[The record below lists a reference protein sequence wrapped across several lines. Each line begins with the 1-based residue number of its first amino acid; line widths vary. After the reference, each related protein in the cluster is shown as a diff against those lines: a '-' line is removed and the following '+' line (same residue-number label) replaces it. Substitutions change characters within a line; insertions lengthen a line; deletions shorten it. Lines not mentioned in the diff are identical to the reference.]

1 MIRGEKIERLK
12 MSLKFE
18 TDTVRLF
25 FKKIT
30 VEDALD
36 VLAATTIFAFV
47 IMAFIMDGLLSAIP
61 EDMTVIY
68 MLMGTY
74 LAVYIIH
81 KFRVMK

>member
-1 MIRGEKIERLK
+1 MIRGEKIERFK
-12 MSLKFE
+12 MFLKFE

-36 VLAATTIFAFV
+36 ALAATTIFAFV

-61 EDMTVIY
+61 EDMTVMY

-81 KFRVMK
+81 KFRIMK

>member
-1 MIRGEKIERLK
+1 MISGEKIERLK

-36 VLAATTIFAFV
+36 VLAATMIFAFV

-61 EDMTVIY
+61 EDMTVMY
-68 MLMGTY
+68 VLMGTY

-81 KFRVMK
+81 KFRIMK

>member
-1 MIRGEKIERLK
+1 MSRGEKIEQGK
-12 MSLKFE
+12 MLIKFE
-18 TDTVRLF
+18 IETVRLF
-25 FKKIT
+25 LKGIT

-36 VLAATTIFAFV
+36 TLAATTIFAFV

-61 EDMTVIY
+61 EDMTVMY
-68 MLMGTY
+68 VLMGTY